1 MDLRAMHCWSDG
13 VLGLQDINA
22 VDMLIQEPVSDVLI
36 ALLDLTK
43 LEGVD
48 EAGPI
53 WVAHELF
60 SGDWFASELLD
71 DVLNN
76 AFGLH

>member
-1 MDLRAMHCWSDG
+1 M
-13 VLGLQDINA
+13 LGLLDINA
-22 VDMLIQEPVSDVLI
+22 VDVLIQEPVSDVLI

-53 WVAHELF
+53 
-60 SGDWFASELLD
+60 
-71 DVLNN
+71 
-76 AFGLH
+76 